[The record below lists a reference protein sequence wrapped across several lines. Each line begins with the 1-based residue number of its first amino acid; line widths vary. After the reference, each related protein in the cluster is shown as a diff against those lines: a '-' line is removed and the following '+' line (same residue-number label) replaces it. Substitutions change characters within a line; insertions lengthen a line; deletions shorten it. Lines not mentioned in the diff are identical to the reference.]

1 MDGSKRLE
9 AIERLEMKIKRR
21 LLQGKTQEIIPE
33 IRFVINQY
41 RELKLIEKADL
52 LEMTLNQFIAESL
65 QSPAN
70 PSSVPN
76 NMESEDAE
84 PPEDSKPQKKTP
96 PKEKKES
103 LQFLHKH

>member
-9 AIERLEMKIKRR
+9 AIERLERKIKRR
-21 LLQGKTQEIIPE
+21 LLQGKTQEIIPD

-65 QSPAN
+65 QNPAN
-70 PSSVPN
+70 PSAAPN
-76 NMESEDAE
+76 TMESDDEE
-84 PPEDSKPQKKTP
+84 PPEDSKPQKKP
-96 PKEKKES
+96 PTKAKTE